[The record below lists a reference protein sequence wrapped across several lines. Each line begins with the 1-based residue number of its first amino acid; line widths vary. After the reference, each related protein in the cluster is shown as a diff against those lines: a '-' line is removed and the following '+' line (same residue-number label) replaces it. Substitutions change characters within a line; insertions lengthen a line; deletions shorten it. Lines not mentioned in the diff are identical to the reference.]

1 MSRKNAR
8 DRRLT
13 FFDLGNTRCPI
24 CLASFSRDA
33 VKSGNGV
40 SIEHVPPKSVGGVE
54 RCLTCSSCNEGAG
67 RIIDQAAAMRNRA
80 IVDAESGRGVKLEID
95 VCGTK
100 RTTYLSPVGL
110 KKRNLNPTLAR
121 SPLVDKLFSEL
132 QSDGQ
137 EVVMLAE
144 FTKGIDFDLG
154 KGITISSKNPSKQ
167 YIEVSWL
174 KSAYLL
180 VFCLLGKYGYRYAE
194 SESIIPIREQ
204 IMNPDEE
211 IVTRAIRTRFP
222 ATLPKEVIFINK
234 HQTPY
239 CWTVKIGDACVFL
252 PHDGNKMVFE
262 EMENLPDNVNFRL
275 EMGWYPKK
283 FGEGNSIELPLR
295 SGLELEY
302 RNLFGQEL
310 TIEQG
315 DFEYKFMVVS
325 QNGLTCTF
333 LPSSSAIP
341 RSSPGIP

>member
-24 CLASFSRDA
+24 CLAAFSRDA
-33 VKSGNGV
+33 VKSGNSV

-54 RCLTCSSCNEGAG
+54 CCLTCSSCNDSAG
-67 RIIDQAAAMRNRA
+67 RTIDQAAAMRNRA
-80 IVDAESGRGVKLEID
+80 IMDAESGRGVKLEID
-95 VCGTK
+95 AFGTK
-100 RTTYLSPVGL
+100 RTTYLSPVGIR
-110 KKRNLNPTLAR
+110 KSNINPTLAK
-121 SPLVDKLFSEL
+121 SSLVDKLFTEL
-132 QSDGQ
+132 QSHGQ
-137 EVVMLAE
+137 ETVMLAE

-154 KGITISSKNPSKQ
+154 KGITISSKNPSKK
-167 YIEVSWL
+167 YIEVSCL

-180 VFCLLGKYGYRYAE
+180 VFSLLGKYGYRYAE

-204 IMNPDEE
+204 IMNPDEK
-211 IVTRAIRTRFP
+211 IVTRAIRKRFP
-222 ATLPKEVIFINK
+222 ATLPKEILFINK
-234 HQTPY
+234 RQTPY
-239 CWTVKIGDACVFL
+239 CWIVKIGDACVLL
-252 PHDGNKMVFE
+252 PHDGNKIAFE
-262 EMENLPDNVNFRL
+262 EVENLPDNVNFRL

-283 FGEGNSIELPLR
+283 FGQGNSIEIPLR
-295 SGLELEY
+295 SGSDLEN
-302 RNLFGQEL
+302 RNLFGQEV

-341 RSSPGIP
+341 RSSV